1 MTSTNIKQHDIS
13 DCGPACLVSIASY
26 YKLSLPISKVR
37 QLSSTDKDGTNVY
50 GLLEAAKKMGF
61 DAKGV
66 KGDISCLDGIPIPA
80 IAHLILNDTLQH
92 YVVIYKLRKQ
102 RITIMDPALGKTNV
116 VPLEEFKRQ
125 WTGVLVILLPNKSFI
140 PGNQKISL
148 SLRFWYLLKPHKY
161 ILIQAIM
168 GSVFYTILGFS
179 TSIFIQKITDHVL
192 VNQNYRLLNIMG
204 IAMVF
209 LLIFQI
215 LLNIYKDYFLIRTGQ
230 EIDARLILGY
240 YKHILKLPQQFFDT
254 MRIGEIISRINDAVK
269 IRVFINNTSLS
280 LMVNLFI
287 VVFSFALMFTYYWKL
302 GLIMITVIP
311 LYALIYYITDLLN
324 KKTERQLMESSADL
338 ESQLVESL
346 SSISTI
352 KQFGLENYMHLKT
365 ERKFITLL
373 NISYKSSMNHVGSMS
388 STQGISSLFTII
400 LLWLG
405 SHYVMSKELT
415 PGELFSFFAII
426 GYFTGPI
433 SSLISSNKTIQNAF
447 IAADRLFE
455 ILDLETESSENNYAV
470 AKFENHDIHFKNV
483 FFSYGNRPEVFKNLN
498 LVFQKGKITAIVG
511 ESGSGKSTLMHLLQG
526 LYPLSKGRIMW
537 GGQDMRYMSKNSLRN
552 LIGIVPQEIH
562 LFEGTLLYNIA
573 IGDIQVNM
581 ERIVK
586 ICKLLDI
593 MKFIESLTLGFET
606 FIGENGVLLSGGQ
619 KQKIA
624 IARALYHNPEVLILD
639 EATSSLDSTAELAIK
654 TAIASLTK
662 MNKTVILITH
672 RIINLSFAD
681 QIIILEDG
689 KLVQQGRPQDL
700 INSNGPFRNLLDK
713 QLGYSNGSSSFDHT
727 KTNIQ

>member
-13 DCGPACLVSIASY
+13 DCGPACLVSVASY

-37 QLSSTDKDGTNVY
+37 QLSSTDKDGTNVF
-50 GLLEAAKKMGF
+50 GLLEAANKIGF

-66 KGDISCLDGIPIPA
+66 KGDISCLDGIPMPA

-92 YVVIYKLRKQ
+92 YVVIYKLKKQ
-102 RITIMDPALGKTNV
+102 RITIMDPAIGKTNV
-116 VPLEEFKRQ
+116 MPLKEFKKQ

-148 SLRFWYLLKPHKY
+148 SLRFWHLLKPHKY
-161 ILIQAIM
+161 ILLQAII

-204 IAMVF
+204 LAMVF
-209 LLIFQI
+209 LLLLQI

-240 YKHILKLPQQFFDT
+240 YKHLLKLPQQFFDT

-280 LMVNLFI
+280 LMVNFFI

-302 GLIMITVIP
+302 GLIMITIIP
-311 LYALIYYITDLLN
+311 LYALIYYVTDLLN

-352 KQFGLENYMHLKT
+352 KQFGLENYMHFKT
-365 ERKFITLL
+365 ERKFINLL
-373 NISYKSSMNHVGSMS
+373 NISYNSSMNHIGSMS
-388 STQGISSLFTII
+388 SAQGISSLFTII

-405 SHYVMSKELT
+405 SHYVMSKELS

-433 SSLISSNKTIQNAF
+433 SSLISSNKIIQNAF

-455 ILDLETESSENNYAV
+455 ILDLETESSENNYSV
-470 AKFENHDIHFKNV
+470 TKFENHDIHFKNV

-498 LVFQKGKITAIVG
+498 LVFKKGKIIAIVG

-526 LYPLSKGRIMW
+526 LYPLSKGSIMW
-537 GGQDMRYMSKNSLRN
+537 GDQDMKYISKDSLRN

-581 ERIVK
+581 ERVVT

-593 MKFIESLTLGFET
+593 MQFIESLPLGFET
-606 FIGENGVLLSGGQ
+606 FIGENGVLVSGGQ

-624 IARALYHNPEVLILD
+624 IARALYYNPEVLILD
-639 EATSSLDSTAELAIK
+639 EATSSLDSSAEQAIK
-654 TAIASLTK
+654 TAITTLTK
-662 MNKTVILITH
+662 MDKTVILITH

-681 QIIILEDG
+681 QIIILENG
-689 KLVQQGRPQDL
+689 KLVQQGRPEDL

-713 QLGYSNGSSSFDHT
+713 QLGYSNGSSSCDHV
-727 KTNIQ
+727 KTNI

>member
-654 TAIASLTK
+654 TAIAALTK

>member
-1 MTSTNIKQHDIS
+1 
-13 DCGPACLVSIASY
+13 
-26 YKLSLPISKVR
+26 
-37 QLSSTDKDGTNVY
+37 
-50 GLLEAAKKMGF
+50 
-61 DAKGV
+61 
-66 KGDISCLDGIPIPA
+66 
-80 IAHLILNDTLQH
+80 
-92 YVVIYKLRKQ
+92 
-102 RITIMDPALGKTNV
+102 
-116 VPLEEFKRQ
+116 
-125 WTGVLVILLPNKSFI
+125 
-140 PGNQKISL
+140 
-148 SLRFWYLLKPHKY
+148 
-161 ILIQAIM
+161 
-168 GSVFYTILGFS
+168 
-179 TSIFIQKITDHVL
+179 
-192 VNQNYRLLNIMG
+192 
-204 IAMVF
+204 MVF

-639 EATSSLDSTAELAIK
+639 EATSSLDGTAELAIK